1 MAKDNLPIYKIT
13 IDPEY
18 SENGEDLGI
27 EQIAFT
33 STPAIKVMGMAF
45 NSQVKQM
52 IFKDNVKY
60 RIVAPALIP
69 MEIYRKDDE
78 DGKEYYVKFSVEEI
92 EKIHAKFMRDMSNKD
107 LFNLEHDTTETV
119 PAYILEAWIVDSPL
133 KDKAYSSFGIEVPA
147 GTLMVTAQVTDVE
160 YYNHLVDN
168 DQVGFSIEGYLGMK
182 LKEVTQLKTKINMNR
197 KIKMNALPD
206 GEHIIDGKTYVVVGG
221 VITEIREAAM
231 KSRTKMN
238 ALPDGEHTIMGKI
251 YVVKDG
257 EIIEIRDAELE
268 EVTEEVTEEVALED
282 TVVEEEEV
290 VEETMAV
297 DPVLDAEA
305 ILAIVKPAL
314 DAEVNNL
321 VAMIAD
327 LKAQLEEAISVDS
340 EEEVVEEVVALSAQQ
355 KLSNFIKFNNNK

>member
-1 MAKDNLPIYKIT
+1 MNNYNIGMAKDNLPIYKIT

-18 SENGEDLGI
+18 AENGEDLGI

-45 NSQVKQM
+45 NSQAKPMV
-52 IFKDNVKY
+52 FKDAVKY

-78 DGKEYYVKFSVEEI
+78 DGKEYYVSFSVEEI
-92 EKIHAKFMRDMSNKD
+92 EKIHSKFMRDMSNKD

-133 KDKAYSSFGIEVPA
+133 KDKAYSSFGIEVPT

-182 LKEVTQLKTKINMNR
+182 LKEVTQLKTDINMN
-197 KIKMNALPD
+197 KLPD
-206 GEHIIDGKTYVVVGG
+206 GEHMV
-221 VITEIREAAM
+221 E
-231 KSRTKMN
+231 
-238 ALPDGEHTIMGKI
+238 GKI
-251 YVVKDG
+251 YVVVDG
-257 EIIEIRDAELE
+257 EITEIRDAEVVEATL
-268 EVTEEVTEEVALED
+268 AD

-290 VEETMAV
+290 VEEETMAV
-297 DPVLDAEA
+297 DPALDAEA
-305 ILAIVKPAL
+305 ILEIVRPFITEQV
-314 DAEVNNL
+314 DAL

-327 LKAQLEEAISVDS
+327 LKNQFEESMLTDTEEEKMEEA
-340 EEEVVEEVVALSAQQ
+340 VALSAQQ
-355 KLSNFIKFNNNK
+355 KLSMFNKFNNNK

>member
-78 DGKEYYVKFSVEEI
+78 DGKEYYVSFSVEEI

-107 LFNLEHDTTETV
+107 LFNLEHDTSETV

-133 KDKAYSSFGIEVPA
+133 KDKAYSSFGIEVPT

-182 LKEVTQLKTKINMNR
+182 LKAETQLKTDINMN
-197 KIKMNALPD
+197 K
-206 GEHIIDGKTYVVVGG
+206 
-221 VITEIREAAM
+221 
-231 KSRTKMN
+231 
-238 ALPDGEHTIMGKI
+238 LPDGEHTIEGKI
-251 YVVKDG
+251 YVVVDG
-257 EIIEIRDAELE
+257 EITEIRDAEVVE
-268 EVTEEVTEEVALED
+268 ASEEVALED

-327 LKAQLEEAISVDS
+327 LKAQLEDAMAVDS
-340 EEEVVEEVVALSAQQ
+340 EEEVVMEEVVALSVQQ
-355 KLSNFIKFNNNK
+355 RLSNVIKFNNQ

>member
-78 DGKEYYVKFSVEEI
+78 DGKEYYVSFSKEEI
-92 EKIHAKFMRDMSNKD
+92 EKIHSKFMKDMSNKD

-119 PAYILEAWIVDSPL
+119 PAYVLEAWIVDNPT
-133 KDKAYSSFGIEVPA
+133 KDKAYSSFGIEVPT

-182 LKEVTQLKTKINMNR
+182 LKEVTQLKTKINMN
-197 KIKMNALPD
+197 K
-206 GEHIIDGKTYVVVGG
+206 
-221 VITEIREAAM
+221 
-231 KSRTKMN
+231 
-238 ALPDGEHTIMGKI
+238 LPDGEHTIEGKI
-251 YVVKDG
+251 YVVTDG
-257 EIIEIRDAELE
+257 EITEIRDAELVE
-268 EVTEEVTEEVALED
+268 ASEEVALED

-314 DAEVNNL
+314 DAEVNNI

-327 LKAQLEEAISVDS
+327 LKAQLEEALSVDS
-340 EEEVVEEVVALSAQQ
+340 EEEVVEEVVALSVQQ
-355 KLSNFIKFNNNK
+355 RLSNVIKFNNQ

>member
-78 DGKEYYVKFSVEEI
+78 DGKEYYVSFSKEEI
-92 EKIHAKFMRDMSNKD
+92 EKIHSKFMKDMSNKD

-119 PAYILEAWIVDSPL
+119 PAYVLEAWIVDNPL
-133 KDKAYSSFGIEVPA
+133 KDKAYSSFGIEVPT

-182 LKEVTQLKTKINMNR
+182 LKEVTQLKTDINMN
-197 KIKMNALPD
+197 K
-206 GEHIIDGKTYVVVGG
+206 
-221 VITEIREAAM
+221 
-231 KSRTKMN
+231 
-238 ALPDGEHTIMGKI
+238 LPDGEHTIEDKI

-257 EIIEIRDAELE
+257 EITEIRDVELVE
-268 EVTEEVTEEVALED
+268 ASEEVALED

-290 VEETMAV
+290 VEEETMAV

-327 LKAQLEEAISVDS
+327 LKAQLEDAMSVDS
-340 EEEVVEEVVALSAQQ
+340 EEDVVVEELVALSVQE
-355 KLSNFIKFNNNK
+355 KLSKFNQFNNK

>member
-78 DGKEYYVKFSVEEI
+78 DGKEYYVKFTKEEI
-92 EKIHAKFMRDMSNKD
+92 EKIHSKFMKDMSNKD

-119 PAYILEAWIVDSPL
+119 PAYVLEAWIVDNPT
-133 KDKAYSSFGIEVPA
+133 KDKAYSSFGIEVPT

-182 LKEVTQLKTKINMNR
+182 LKAETQLKTDINMN
-197 KIKMNALPD
+197 K
-206 GEHIIDGKTYVVVGG
+206 
-221 VITEIREAAM
+221 
-231 KSRTKMN
+231 
-238 ALPDGEHTIMGKI
+238 LPDGEHTIDGKI
-251 YVVKDG
+251 YVVTDG
-257 EIIEIRDAELE
+257 EITEIRDAELVE
-268 EVTEEVTEEVALED
+268 ASEEVALED

-327 LKAQLEEAISVDS
+327 LKAQLEDAMAVDS
-340 EEEVVEEVVALSAQQ
+340 EEEVVMEEVVALSVQQ
-355 KLSNFIKFNNNK
+355 RLSNVIKFNNQ

>member
-45 NSQVKQM
+45 NSQVKPM
-52 IFKDNVKY
+52 VFKDNVKY

-78 DGKEYYVKFSVEEI
+78 DGKEYYVKFTKEEI
-92 EKIHAKFMRDMSNKD
+92 EKIHSKFMKDMSNKD

-119 PAYILEAWIVDSPL
+119 PAYVLEAWIVDNPT
-133 KDKAYSSFGIEVPA
+133 KDKAYSSFGIQVPT

-182 LKEVTQLKTKINMNR
+182 LKEVTQLKTDINMN
-197 KIKMNALPD
+197 K
-206 GEHIIDGKTYVVVGG
+206 
-221 VITEIREAAM
+221 
-231 KSRTKMN
+231 
-238 ALPDGEHTIMGKI
+238 LPDGEHTIEGKI
-251 YVVKDG
+251 YVVVDG
-257 EIIEIRDAELE
+257 EITEIRDAEVVE
-268 EVTEEVTEEVALED
+268 ASEEVALED

-327 LKAQLEEAISVDS
+327 LKAQLEEAMSVDS

>member
-78 DGKEYYVKFSVEEI
+78 DGKEYYVSFSKEEI
-92 EKIHAKFMRDMSNKD
+92 EKIHSKFMKDMSNKD

-119 PAYILEAWIVDSPL
+119 PAYVLEAWIVDNPT
-133 KDKAYSSFGIEVPA
+133 KDKAYSSFGIEVPT

-182 LKEVTQLKTKINMNR
+182 LKEVTQLKTDINMN
-197 KIKMNALPD
+197 K
-206 GEHIIDGKTYVVVGG
+206 
-221 VITEIREAAM
+221 
-231 KSRTKMN
+231 
-238 ALPDGEHTIMGKI
+238 LPDGEHTIDGKI
-251 YVVKDG
+251 YVVIDG
-257 EIIEIRDAELE
+257 EITEIRDAELVE
-268 EVTEEVTEEVALED
+268 ASEEVALED

-327 LKAQLEEAISVDS
+327 LKAQLEDAMAVDS

-355 KLSNFIKFNNNK
+355 KLSKFNQFNNNK